1 MTTIHD
7 QYLELAAAAIDFE
20 LSPAERA
27 DLAAH
32 LAECTA
38 CRRRIAALEA
48 DQREIR
54 RLPAFVLEPATAET
68 IRDRALGRRPRPAAS
83 SLRMLAIA
91 AVLAVLTIATL
102 AVGAELLRRQ
112 RDNDLT
118 QVPSP
123 LPAIELPAEEPIA
136 FVAGSTADVVVPDL
150 RVRTEPTV
158 DDSKSAKLEPLL
170 GRGTQLKIVEGPV
183 TADGY
188 DWYRVEAIGWPHRG
202 WVAVADHDGVPWIR
216 AQGGVATPVP
226 TFSAAEAALVAGLR
240 PDAAIG
246 CAPRRTRLPTR
257 ATAGVECQVNGA
269 VARRI
274 GLYGFRDARDAAL
287 AYFERLSA
295 YQISPGSGDCASGS
309 SGDKAWRPGDG
320 TAGSEEDRVSIGD
333 SGPLV
338 LARIGCFV
346 DEYGNANARVTCGSV
361 YVGILGRK
369 DDLADIERWAWSSP
383 GGPVAPGEPPGI
395 CPAGT

>member
-7 QYLELAAAAIDFE
+7 QYLELAAAAIDFD

-54 RLPAFVLEPATAET
+54 RLPAFVLEPATAEA
-68 IRDRALGRRPRPAAS
+68 IRDRALGRRVRPAAS
-83 SLRMLAIA
+83 SLRLLAIA

-112 RDNDLT
+112 RDRDLT
-118 QVPSP
+118 QIPSP

-150 RVRTEPTV
+150 RVRTAPTV

-202 WVAVADHDGVPWIR
+202 WVAVADHDGEPWIR
-216 AQGGVATPVP
+216 AQGGGRDAGPDLQRGRGRIGGRSASRCRHRLRPASDPASDPGDGRASSARSTARSSGGSGCTAFGTPVTRPWP
-226 TFSAAEAALVAGLR
+226 TSSGWRRIRSGPAAGIAPVVRAGTR
-240 PDAAIG
+240 PG
-246 CAPRRTRLPTR
+246 VR
-257 ATAGVECQVNGA
+257 ATAPP
-269 VARRI
+269 ARTTTACRSVT
-274 GLYGFRDARDAAL
+274 AAPSSWP
-287 AYFERLSA
+287 ASA
-295 YQISPGSGDCASGS
+295 ASSTSSATRTPG
-309 SGDKAWRPGDG
+309 
-320 TAGSEEDRVSIGD
+320 
-333 SGPLV
+333 
-338 LARIGCFV
+338 
-346 DEYGNANARVTCGSV
+346 
-361 YVGILGRK
+361 
-369 DDLADIERWAWSSP
+369 
-383 GGPVAPGEPPGI
+383 
-395 CPAGT
+395 

>member
-54 RLPAFVLEPATAET
+54 RLPAFVLEPATAEA
-68 IRDRALGRRPRPAAS
+68 IRDRALGRRVRPAAS
-83 SLRMLAIA
+83 SLRLLAIA

-150 RVRTEPTV
+150 RVRTAPTV

-202 WVAVADHDGVPWIR
+202 WVAVADHDGEPWIR
-216 AQGGVATPVP
+216 AQGGVADAGPDVQRGRGRTCRR
-226 TFSAAEAALVAGLR
+226 AASRCRHRLR
-240 PDAAIG
+240 PASDPASDPGNGRRRLPGQRRGRPADRAVRLSGRPGRGPGLPRAAGRRIRSGPGAAI
-246 CAPRRTRLPTR
+246 APVVRAGTRPGVR
-257 ATAGVECQVNGA
+257 ATAPP
-269 VARRI
+269 ARTRTAC
-274 GLYGFRDARDAAL
+274 RSVTAAL
-287 AYFERLSA
+287 SSWPASA
-295 YQISPGSGDCASGS
+295 ASSTSTATRTPG
-309 SGDKAWRPGDG
+309 
-320 TAGSEEDRVSIGD
+320 
-333 SGPLV
+333 
-338 LARIGCFV
+338 
-346 DEYGNANARVTCGSV
+346 
-361 YVGILGRK
+361 
-369 DDLADIERWAWSSP
+369 
-383 GGPVAPGEPPGI
+383 
-395 CPAGT
+395 